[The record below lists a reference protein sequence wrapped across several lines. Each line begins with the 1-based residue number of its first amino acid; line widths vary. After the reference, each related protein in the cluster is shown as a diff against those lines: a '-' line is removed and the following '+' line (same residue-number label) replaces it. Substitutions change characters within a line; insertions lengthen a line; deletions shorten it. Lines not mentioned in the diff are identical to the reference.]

1 MMPAR
6 NLMERAH
13 VPAPAE
19 GGARILRTVRE
30 VSANAAQWRELA
42 ETPATYLDTY
52 LAGFTHDENAR
63 PFAVLVGPESG
74 ATALAAGRYEERRA
88 PLRLGYWRFGGPRAR
103 CLTFEPGG
111 IVGDLSPA
119 QSLAIVRTL
128 YAALERGE
136 ADMVLVR
143 ELRLDAP
150 LFQALSSFPPPRFRD
165 RKPVVNVRWMIAFPE
180 SPDAPLA
187 MSAHTRKHLRYY
199 ANRLQRKYGD
209 RLRVESWTRPADLD
223 RLMADA
229 EAVARTTYQ
238 RRIGVGFCDDE
249 TARARIRLEME
260 RGFFRSYFAYLDGR
274 PGAFWMGTRFGDT
287 YYSGDTG
294 YDPELR
300 VDRVGELLLARM
312 LEALRKEAGL
322 RWFDFGFGDSDY
334 KRRYS
339 THSFEEATVAMFA
352 PTVRGAL
359 LNTARSMVR
368 GVNRTVKST
377 AKRLELLDWVRS
389 RLRRRWA
396 KAAGGDRSP
405 LEPEEAM

>member
-6 NLMERAH
+6 NLMERDLF
-13 VPAPAE
+13 PASAE
-19 GGARILRTVRE
+19 SGVRILRTVRD
-30 VSANAAQWRELA
+30 VSANATEWRGLET
-42 ETPATYLDTY
+42 TPATYLDGY
-52 LAGFTHDENAR
+52 LGGLDHDGAAR
-63 PFAVLVGPESG
+63 PFAMLVGPEG
-74 ATALAAGRYEERRA
+74 AATALAAGRYEERRR
-88 PLRLGYWRFGGPRAR
+88 PLRLGYWRFLGPRAR
-103 CLTFEPGG
+103 CLTFEPGA
-111 IVGDLSPA
+111 IVGDLSRE
-119 QSLAIVRTL
+119 QSATIVRAL
-128 YAALERGE
+128 YTALERGE
-136 ADMVLVR
+136 ADMALVR

-150 LFQALSSFPPPRFRD
+150 LFEALSSFPAPRFRD
-165 RKPVVNVRWMIAFPE
+165 RNPVVNVRWMIEFPE
-180 SPDAPLA
+180 SPEAPLA

-199 ANRLQRKYGD
+199 TNRLQRKYGD
-209 RLRVESWTRPADLD
+209 RLRVESWTRPADLA

-238 RRIGVGFCDDE
+238 RKIGVGFRDDVA
-249 TARARIRLEME
+249 ARARIRLEME
-260 RGFFRSYFAYLDGR
+260 RGFFRSYLVYLDGR
-274 PGAFWMGTRFGDT
+274 PGAFWMGSRFGDT

-294 YDPELR
+294 YDPALR

-352 PTVRGAL
+352 PTARGAL
-359 LNTARSMVR
+359 LNVAQSTVR
-368 GVNRTVKST
+368 GVNRAVKST
-377 AKRLELLDWVRS
+377 AERLELLDWIRS

-396 KAAGGDRSP
+396 KTASADRSP